1 MGEMF
6 NKGFAEK
13 LDIEKIQ
20 VTVNNTQTALNQLN
34 NGLGISYGFL
44 KSTIGVP
51 QKDSLVLATELD
63 DKELQML
70 AIAQNDN
77 FDYNQRNEVALLN
90 TAHKLQALDLKRY
103 KMAYIP
109 TAAAFFSTSA
119 TDRETP
125 NSVLKT
131 PGFFIPPVWW
141 ASVSMPLFLMDSSAN
156 AKWSRPSLV

>member
-1 MGEMF
+1 MF

-13 LDIEKIQ
+13 LDIEKDSGDRQ
-20 VTVNNTQTALNQLN
+20 QYADSPQPVEQWPGHQLW
-34 NGLGISYGFL
+34 FL

-51 QKDSLVLATELD
+51 QRILWSQATELD

-131 PGFFIPPVWW
+131 PGFIPPVWW
-141 ASVSMPLFLMDSSAN
+141 ASVSMPLFLWIPAQTQSGAGQ
-156 AKWSRPSLV
+156 AWSEQS